1 MGKIVTYILLL
12 LLFFQYNLSAQEEFG
27 KINLT
32 PYVSD
37 LAGVDDGGKKLLE
50 KKLNQIVLANGVSGG
65 FDRRFIIT
73 PQVQILSE
81 STTGTIPQKTSVKAL
96 FSLYIG
102 DGVSG
107 SLFCTTDIE
116 SRGVGNDIQAAL
128 FSAIRKINSK
138 DSRIVEMISQS
149 KQRIISF
156 YNRESPLLIKKA
168 EAEMSKQNFENALE
182 ILSVI
187 PALCSNYDNAQ
198 DLIKKC
204 GNNIIDRDNS
214 ALLTKAKSA
223 WSANPNQEGATLASK
238 YLADIIVNSKSVK
251 AEIDKLSNEIKSR
264 LREIDNNAINLRK
277 TEILSRERIEIENI
291 RAAEKK
297 TSAFY
302 GMLPKLAYNIIRWL

>member
-1 MGKIVTYILLL
+1 
-12 LLFFQYNLSAQEEFG
+12 
-27 KINLT
+27 
-32 PYVSD
+32 
-37 LAGVDDGGKKLLE
+37 
-50 KKLNQIVLANGVSGG
+50 
-65 FDRRFIIT
+65 
-73 PQVQILSE
+73 
-81 STTGTIPQKTSVKAL
+81 
-96 FSLYIG
+96 
-102 DGVSG
+102 
-107 SLFCTTDIE
+107 
-116 SRGVGNDIQAAL
+116 
-128 FSAIRKINSK
+128 
-138 DSRIVEMISQS
+138 
-149 KQRIISF
+149 
-156 YNRESPLLIKKA
+156 
-168 EAEMSKQNFENALE
+168 MSKQNFEKALE

>member
-1 MGKIVTYILLL
+1 MAFIKIGGLSFDSFEE
-12 LLFFQYNLSAQEEFG
+12 LFEYKRTHPEW
-27 KINLT
+27 
-32 PYVSD
+32 D
-37 LAGVDDGGKKLLE
+37 AG
-50 KKLNQIVLANGVSGG
+50 
-65 FDRRFIIT
+65 
-73 PQVQILSE
+73 
-81 STTGTIPQKTSVKAL
+81 
-96 FSLYIG
+96 
-102 DGVSG
+102 
-107 SLFCTTDIE
+107 
-116 SRGVGNDIQAAL
+116 
-128 FSAIRKINSK
+128 
-138 DSRIVEMISQS
+138 
-149 KQRIISF
+149 
-156 YNRESPLLIKKA
+156 
-168 EAEMSKQNFENALE
+168 
-182 ILSVI
+182 
-187 PALCSNYDNAQ
+187 
-198 DLIKKC
+198 